1 MGIRK
6 KTSEPDELKALSEVE
21 VAKLLSEVP
30 QWAFK
35 DRAIEREFKFSD
47 FREAMEFVNK
57 VAALAESEDHHP
69 DICISYNK
77 VRLTL
82 STHKVGGLSRKDFFL
97 GAKINIAAESGR

>member
-1 MGIRK
+1 MGIGK
-6 KTSEPDELKALSEVE
+6 KTCNQVELKALSDVE
-21 VAKLLSEVP
+21 VTRLLSEVP